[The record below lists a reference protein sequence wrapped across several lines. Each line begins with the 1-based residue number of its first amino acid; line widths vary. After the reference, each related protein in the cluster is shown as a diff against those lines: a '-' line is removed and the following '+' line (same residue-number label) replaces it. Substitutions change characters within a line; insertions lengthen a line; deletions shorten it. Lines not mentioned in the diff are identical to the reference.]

1 VTRSGD
7 PEQRIAEALRA
18 RSTGA
23 GRGGAAL
30 PTGTPPPLWEEAGL
44 NTGGTRLALA
54 AALAAGILIG
64 VIFAV
69 LSLVAPGVLPPLG

>member
-1 VTRSGD
+1 VTRGGD

-23 GRGGAAL
+23 GRIGGPSSAAESI
-30 PTGTPPPLWEEAGL
+30 WVEAGL
-44 NTGGTRLALA
+44 HTTGTRLALV
-54 AALAAGILIG
+54 AALVGGILIG